1 MTIGMAGRP
10 HNKTLVLP
18 RQSKA
23 AHVYHPEKRNFPINI
38 VTAAVTVNTNQSLIM
53 TPSELASSVVVP
65 LARPNLGPARDHRY
79 RTLVLATRSAT
90 GGVAADLLE
99 AGTII
104 ATTPGKKPKV
114 ARVSASNHC
123 GGERGNIERW

>member
-1 MTIGMAGRP
+1 MAGRP

-104 ATTPGKKPKV
+104 ATTPGKETQSGQSLGVEPL
-114 ARVSASNHC
+114 
-123 GGERGNIERW
+123 RG